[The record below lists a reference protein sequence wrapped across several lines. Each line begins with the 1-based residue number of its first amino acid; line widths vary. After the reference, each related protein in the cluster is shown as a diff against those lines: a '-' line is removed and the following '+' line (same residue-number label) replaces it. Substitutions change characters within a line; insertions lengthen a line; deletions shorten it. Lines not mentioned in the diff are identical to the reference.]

1 MIRVVWNVSV
11 LIHGL
16 LQFAPTNLLAA
27 AIRTP
32 RGLKWG
38 CAAMLLGPVYFYGA
52 GICVSLIDH
61 GAPQWLAFV
70 SALMLW
76 NGFKMLWLGPISL
89 VLLARNAIRAGIRRT
104 RERKAQK
111 QQALAER
118 NLPAT
123 TVA

>member
-1 MIRVVWNVSV
+1 
-11 LIHGL
+11 
-16 LQFAPTNLLAA
+16 
-27 AIRTP
+27 
-32 RGLKWG
+32 
-38 CAAMLLGPVYFYGA
+38 MLLGPAYFYGA
-52 GICVSLIDH
+52 GLCLSLIDH
-61 GAPQWLAFV
+61 GAPEWLAFV

-104 RERKAQK
+104 RERKGQK